1 MEYQHY
7 EFHSLDKPLSAAA
20 RKKISSWSS
29 RVEAT
34 ATSATFTYSYS
45 DFPEDEFQVVEKY
58 FDMMLY
64 LANWG
69 SKRLLLKIPAHLVD
83 FNEIK
88 LFDCSVWDK
97 HYAESDLIIQKKGNH
112 VFIDLSENEDEGYI
126 EWIET
131 GGLIPLLSIREDIIN
146 GDYRTLYLFWLHV
159 MSSRVKNLE
168 ESKEIGVILKTIE
181 PPVPPNLAKHNGAI
195 QAFIKFWEIDNSW
208 IKAASERSPSHKE
221 KVLNFEN
228 MIQSLSESEK
238 VNYLHRLAKG
248 EVRLHQTFLKFL
260 KSKEGISNTKSD
272 SKTRRNVEELLELTT
287 KVDGEKKALA
297 KIKAEKK
304 KKEKMNKMAKEE
316 SQHWESVK
324 YNVSQGNSRSYDLAI
339 QTLEDLLELAEYENK
354 MSNFKFK
361 LSEVKAEFSRKS
373 SFIQKV
379 KRTFI
384 DL

>member
-181 PPVPPNLAKHNGAI
+181 PPVPPNLAKHN
-195 QAFIKFWEIDNSW
+195 
-208 IKAASERSPSHKE
+208 
-221 KVLNFEN
+221 
-228 MIQSLSESEK
+228 
-238 VNYLHRLAKG
+238 
-248 EVRLHQTFLKFL
+248 
-260 KSKEGISNTKSD
+260 
-272 SKTRRNVEELLELTT
+272 
-287 KVDGEKKALA
+287 
-297 KIKAEKK
+297 
-304 KKEKMNKMAKEE
+304 
-316 SQHWESVK
+316 
-324 YNVSQGNSRSYDLAI
+324 
-339 QTLEDLLELAEYENK
+339 
-354 MSNFKFK
+354 
-361 LSEVKAEFSRKS
+361 
-373 SFIQKV
+373 
-379 KRTFI
+379 
-384 DL
+384 